1 MVLVVQPPIALRAHR
16 VLVRLR
22 DKGVAAEPTRRR
34 EAERSPWAAAHAV
47 ALPKVAPRS
56 AVQPVES
63 RLKPLAA
70 IRLFAEQGGSVR
82 PMVRTALSRRAAE
95 LASKQ
100 LRVDKQSGAAV
111 YEAPPTGPIRQ
122 FAQVAPLELA
132 MQPVTAP
139 LLLAVAMRTLQAIV
153 RAERSALDRINGAI
167 PPSMLEPVMAWVER
181 DKLLP
186 KPPCVVQPVTSSV
199 VVAARAS
206 SMASLLAVAHTRLS
220 TGTLPVGAISHL
232 HITVAILAPGS
243 LVNGPL

>member
-1 MVLVVQPPIALRAHR
+1 MARVVPPRIAWQARR
-16 VLVRLR
+16 VLVRPLGR
-22 DKGVAAEPTRRR
+22 AVAVEPMKQLEVALLLSAVARVAAQ
-34 EAERSPWAAAHAV
+34 
-47 ALPKVAPRS
+47 PKVEPRS

-70 IRLFAEQGGSVR
+70 IRLFAEQGGLVR

-206 SMASLLAVAHTRLS
+206 SWTRA
-220 TGTLPVGAISHL
+220 P
-232 HITVAILAPGS
+232 PGS
-243 LVNGPL
+243 GRAHRRSA